1 MEINRKIHPKNRAGR
16 RVKIEILNTSVVIT
30 AEHHNPTIL
39 HPSFLA
45 SEKVVPPDWETVETV
60 CTPVFA
66 IVRYK
71 NGIVF
76 NVEENKFQ
84 VTDNKIKDDFKKSQV
99 SDLACKYAEKL
110 PHVHYSA
117 VGVNFNGFIECA
129 EAEST
134 VIRQFLRRNSANFN
148 GCSPQALGLRL
159 VYNLPDARLRVSL
172 DGGKVNGGTEKERSG
187 VLVNANYH
195 MDLPDKSR
203 ENRIK
208 GLQKATSLFTQHCD
222 NFINVIGTIFPL
234 ED

>member
-1 MEINRKIHPKNRAGR
+1 MKLDM
-16 RVKIEILNTSVVIT
+16 LNTSVVVL
-30 AEHHNPTIL
+30 AKHHNPTIL

-45 SEKVVPPDWETVETV
+45 SEGIVPSGWETVETV

-84 VTDNKIKDDFKKSQV
+84 VTENKIKDDSRNSQV
-99 SDLACKYAEKL
+99 ASLAYKYAEKL

-129 EAEST
+129 KAEST
-134 VIRQFLRRNSANFN
+134 VIRRFLKRNSANFN
-148 GCSPQALGLRL
+148 GGSPQALGLRL
-159 VYNLPDARLRVSL
+159 VYNLPDARLRLSL
-172 DGGKVNGGTEKERSG
+172 EVGKVNVGTEKERSG
-187 VLVNANYH
+187 ILVNANYH
-195 MDLPDKSR
+195 MDLPDSNR

-208 GLQKATSLFTQHCD
+208 GIQKATSLFTQHYD
-222 NFINVIGTIFPL
+222 DFIKMTGSIFPL
-234 ED
+234 EA

>member
-1 MEINRKIHPKNRAGR
+1 
-16 RVKIEILNTSVVIT
+16 VKLDILNTSVVVL
-30 AEHHNPTIL
+30 AKHHNPTIL

-45 SEKVVPPDWETVETV
+45 SESIVPSDWETVETV

-84 VTDNKIKDDFKKSQV
+84 VTDNKIKDDLRKSQV

-110 PHVHYSA
+110 PHVHYNA

-129 EAEST
+129 ESDST
-134 VIRQFLRRNSANFN
+134 VIRQFLKRNSANFN
-148 GCSPQALGLRL
+148 GGSPQALGLRL
-159 VYNLPDARLRVSL
+159 VYNLPDARLRLSL
-172 DGGKVNGGTEKERSG
+172 DGGKVNAGTEKERSG
-187 VLVNANYH
+187 ILVNANYH
-195 MDLPDKSR
+195 MDLPDSNR

-208 GLQKATSLFTQHCD
+208 GIQKATSLFTQHYD
-222 NFINVIGTIFPL
+222 NFIKVTGSIFPL
-234 ED
+234 EA